1 MKTKPNQLKIHVD
14 TNNEKQV
21 SQIVVYERQYKKHG
35 RA

>member
-1 MKTKPNQLKIHVD
+1 MKMKPNQLKID
-14 TNNEKQV
+14 TNNEKHI